1 MSTVA
6 SMHPGLPAEEL
17 RQLAEQA
24 VGHVATC
31 TEQRRFNLHGPQTAT
46 HHTASIGATRA

>member
-1 MSTVA
+1 MSAGA
-6 SMHPGLPAEEL
+6 SMHPGLPPEEV

-24 VGHVATC
+24 AGRDAIC

-46 HHTASIGATRA
+46 GRTASTGGTRA